1 MRIRL
6 TTRLAALAVA
16 TVLGLLAAVNLTAA
30 PGDTDPVRPAP
41 IAEAP
46 AGHHGAHHS
55 PEG

>member
-30 PGDTDPVRPAP
+30 PADTDPVRPAP